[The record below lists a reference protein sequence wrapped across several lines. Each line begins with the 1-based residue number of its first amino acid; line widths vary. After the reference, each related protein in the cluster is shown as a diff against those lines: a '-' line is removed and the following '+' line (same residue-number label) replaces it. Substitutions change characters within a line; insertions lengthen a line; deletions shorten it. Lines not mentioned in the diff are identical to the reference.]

1 MSAPLLLD
9 LSHTSHTQ
17 AKTGIQRVAG
27 AFLAHAATD
36 TRGITYDPYLGQWRA
51 LEAWELNNLSRTTLA
66 SKRRARWPLSAQIR
80 GNLKRLVKANPL
92 HLLGSA
98 LFVPEVF
105 SAKVATRLPDLF
117 KAVSG
122 PRVALF
128 HDAIALS
135 HPEFTPQATLA
146 RFPAYLQEL
155 ARFDAVVTISDYSR
169 TQLLD
174 YWSWVGLK
182 NTPPVK
188 TIPLGIDM
196 PSEVSAPKRSD
207 RLKILCVGSIEGRKN
222 HLALLQAC
230 EILWQKG
237 LDFELHLIGLAQH
250 QTAHKALALIAEL
263 KAKARP
269 LNYAGAASDAAKE
282 EAYQACTF
290 SVYPS
295 IAEGY
300 GLPVAESVARGK
312 PCVCLTSGALGE
324 VAFEGGCLTLNSVDK
339 DSLSNAIERL
349 LTTPSLLTLLSE
361 QARERPIRTWSQY
374 VLEVTTWLK
383 EIKPNQ

>member
-1 MSAPLLLD
+1 
-9 LSHTSHTQ
+9 
-17 AKTGIQRVAG
+17 
-27 AFLAHAATD
+27 
-36 TRGITYDPYLGQWRA
+36 
-51 LEAWELNNLSRTTLA
+51 
-66 SKRRARWPLSAQIR
+66 
-80 GNLKRLVKANPL
+80 
-92 HLLGSA
+92 
-98 LFVPEVF
+98 
-105 SAKVATRLPDLF
+105 
-117 KAVSG
+117 
-122 PRVALF
+122 
-128 HDAIALS
+128 
-135 HPEFTPQATLA
+135 
-146 RFPAYLQEL
+146 
-155 ARFDAVVTISDYSR
+155 
-169 TQLLD
+169 
-174 YWSWVGLK
+174 
-182 NTPPVK
+182 
-188 TIPLGIDM
+188 M

-324 VAFEGGCLTLNSVDK
+324 VAFEL
-339 DSLSNAIERL
+339 
-349 LTTPSLLTLLSE
+349 
-361 QARERPIRTWSQY
+361 RELPRRAGQ
-374 VLEVTTWLK
+374 
-383 EIKPNQ
+383 